1 MSATTL
7 STADLASSTMMC
19 ANTEDQRCW
28 ATEFLQSG
36 YQVAAMTLEEQLV
49 DVHGPHRMTSNID
62 REELG
67 DKVVYFPTVVWVFWV
82 VFFLVVVF
90 HEIHVSRGGRP
101 ILAHPIP
108 QKSLG
113 IQIIALWGWAS
124 NFISMSMQIPLSIDY
139 TIAMGMDP
147 TLSGIVVSLTGFSGL
162 IGAVIGKKL
171 CPEENWNQRYARKLM
186 IWIPMCMTCISILQ
200 MWVGQWVGSQSIP
213 IRRKWFWIMLGVSQI
228 GAVTG
233 GMMALP
239 GGVIWNKCT
248 LQKDKTF
255 WMMLAQAAKQIGL
268 AVGPGFAAMM
278 IWMVQGN
285 GPRVSPISMTA
296 WLSLLL
302 AYVGGIS
309 SLLSIFTCPTYIP
322 ELQEDLAEEV
332 SNAVSQQ
339 KLEPAPED
347 LCPADREKLVWAML
361 WYSFERPLTLG
372 SVEVATVMLLEVEYE
387 WSREDTGIVFTFLA
401 TMGTVLSLLSAWG
414 LQRKLFSES
423 KVLLL
428 GGIAGLV
435 GSVLLFDWNSSL
447 GLTTL
452 LIADPL
458 IYGAALT
465 SCGIAEGWA
474 ARAAMP
480 GTSFSFDNYRVR
492 DVMLNTL
499 SRMIA
504 PTLARVLVD
513 LGGRNCY
520 AALQTIAVTLAFRS
534 LLKACA
540 LIWNHDVSKKQQQ
553 PQQPKKEDDVPSKVL
568 EPQEASPELS
578 QQVKKPLTGPIAWS
592 SWTPKILPG
601 TTNAKLQSDKLTNPA
616 DKGDTSVSP
625 PTPSLQTVDERGEM
639 SPESS

>member
-1 MSATTL
+1 MSSTTL
-7 STADLASSTMMC
+7 STAGLTC
-19 ANTEDQRCW
+19 ANMEDQRCW

-36 YQVAAMTLEEQLV
+36 YQVAAMALEEQQV

-62 REELG
+62 RDDLG
-67 DKVVYFPTVVWVFWV
+67 DKIVYFPNVVWVFWA
-82 VFFLVVVF
+82 VFILVVVF
-90 HEIHVSRGGRP
+90 HEIYVSRGGRP

-113 IQIIALWGWAS
+113 IQVIALWGWAS
-124 NFISMSMQIPLSIDY
+124 GFINMSMQVPLSLDY

-162 IGAVIGKKL
+162 IGAVIGKKI
-171 CPEENWNQRYARKLM
+171 CPEENWNQRYARRLM
-186 IWIPMCMTCISILQ
+186 IWIPLCMTWLSILQ

-213 IRRKWFWIMLGVSQI
+213 TRRKWFWILLGLGQI

-233 GMMALP
+233 GMTALP

-268 AVGPGFAAMM
+268 AVGPGFAALM

-285 GPRVSPISMTA
+285 GSRVSPISMTA
-296 WLSLLL
+296 WLSLFM
-302 AYVGGIS
+302 AYLGGIS

-322 ELQEDLAEEV
+322 ELQEDLAEDA
-332 SNAVSQQ
+332 SNAASQD

-372 SVEVATVMLLEVEYE
+372 SVEVATVMLLEVEYD
-387 WSREDTGIVFTFLA
+387 WSREETGIVFTLLA
-401 TMGTVLSLLSAWG
+401 TMGTFLSLFSAWG

-423 KVLLL
+423 KVLLW
-428 GGIAGLV
+428 GGIAGLI
-435 GSVLLFDWNSSL
+435 GSFLLFDWHSSL

-480 GTSFSFDNYRVR
+480 GTTFSFDNYRVR

-540 LIWNHDVSKKQQQ
+540 LVWNHDGSKKQDQF
-553 PQQPKKEDDVPSKVL
+553 QQPKKEDDVPNKVS

-592 SWTPKILPG
+592 SWTPRILPG
-601 TTNAKLQSDKLTNPA
+601 TANAKLQPNKLSDPVDQDDSSA
-616 DKGDTSVSP
+616 AP
-625 PTPSLQTVDERGEM
+625 PTPGLQTAGEGGEM
-639 SPESS
+639 APESS